1 MLKTI
6 IIDDEPKGRQ
16 MMRRLLENYCSD
28 VKVVGLADSA
38 DSGKRMIE
46 EQHPDLV
53 FLDIEMPHR
62 NGFEMLEAIGVRDFN
77 VVFVSAHE
85 RYAINAIRYSA
96 LDYLLKPINIA
107 ELKAAVK
114 KAIVARSLDT
124 N

>member
-1 MLKTI
+1 
-6 IIDDEPKGRQ
+6 
-16 MMRRLLENYCSD
+16 MRRLLENYCSD

-38 DSGKRMIE
+38 DSGKKMIE

-62 NGFEMLEAIGVRDFN
+62 NGFEMLEAIGVIDFN

-107 ELKAAVK
+107 ELRAAVK
-114 KAIVARSLDT
+114 KAIVARSIDT